1 MRFFEGLRA
10 LDLTHVWIG
19 PLVTR
24 VLSDL
29 GADIIKV
36 EHGSHPDNTRIAFFA
51 NNDSSGE
58 YWHHSVYFTKRNAG
72 KRAIQVNLQEPE
84 GKELFLRLVREA
96 DMVVE
101 NFTPGVMERLG
112 LGYEALREHNPSI
125 IMCSLSGYGQTG
137 PHSHRP
143 AYGMSM
149 EPASGI
155 STLTGYRGVGPMKTG
170 QTWIDH
176 YGGYQGTGG
185 AIAALIHRA
194 RTGEGQHVEVS
205 MQEAAIPMLAAHI
218 AEYQQHGR
226 LHGPNNP
233 RREGKVRGYYECEG
247 VDAWVAVSVRDEAEW
262 QACCHAV
269 GHPEWLDDPR
279 FATAADRYE
288 HHDAL
293 DEGLAEWAA
302 RRTKFEAAALLQEA
316 GVPAAPVLAGD
327 EVLADEQLE
336 AREFFDP
343 LELVDIGDVP
353 IERYFSPRID
363 GRGVPARGR
372 APKLGEHTDAVLR
385 ELLGLGDEELAGLAE
400 RGITRGEPE
409 SLMSPAAREGSPLP
423 FDKLLEQRSV
433 LRIDED
439 FREVI
444 DAQVARLRERDA
456 RAGRER

>member
-1 MRFFEGLRA
+1 MRFFEGLRV

-19 PLVTR
+19 PLATR
-24 VLSDL
+24 VLADL
-29 GADIIKV
+29 GADVIKV
-36 EHGSHPDNTRIAFFA
+36 EHGNHPDGTRIAFFA

-96 DMVVE
+96 DMVFE

-112 LGYEALREHNPSI
+112 LGYETLREHAPSI

-155 STLTGYRGVGPMKTG
+155 STLTGYRGMGPMKTG

-176 YGGYQGTGG
+176 YGGFQGVGG
-185 AIAALIHRA
+185 AIAALMHRA
-194 RTGEGQHVEVS
+194 RSGEGQHVELS
-205 MQEAAIPMLAAHI
+205 MQEAAIPMLAARI
-218 AEYQQHGR
+218 AEYQQSGR
-226 LHGPNNP
+226 LHEPDGA
-233 RREGKVRGYYECEG
+233 RREGMVRGYYECAG

-262 QACCHAV
+262 IACCHAV
-269 GHPEWLDDPR
+269 GHPEWLEDPR
-279 FATAADRYE
+279 FATAADRDE

-293 DEGLAEWAA
+293 DEGLARWAA
-302 RRTKFEAAALLQEA
+302 GRTKFEAARLLQEA
-316 GVPAAPVLAGD
+316 GVPAAPVLAAD

-343 LELVDIGDVP
+343 LELVDIGEVP

-372 APKLGEHTDAVLR
+372 APKLGEHTDEVLR
-385 ELLGLGDEELAGLAE
+385 EVLGLGDEELAGLAA
-400 RGITRGEPE
+400 RGVTRGEPE
-409 SLMSPAAREGSPLP
+409 ALMSPAARENSPLP
-423 FDKLLEQRSV
+423 FDKLLEQGSI

-439 FREVI
+439 FREAI
-444 DAQVARLRERDA
+444 DAQVARLKARDA
-456 RAGRER
+456 GR

>member
-1 MRFFEGLRA
+1 
-10 LDLTHVWIG
+10 
-19 PLVTR
+19 
-24 VLSDL
+24 
-29 GADIIKV
+29 
-36 EHGSHPDNTRIAFFA
+36 
-51 NNDSSGE
+51 
-58 YWHHSVYFTKRNAG
+58 
-72 KRAIQVNLQEPE
+72 
-84 GKELFLRLVREA
+84 
-96 DMVVE
+96 
-101 NFTPGVMERLG
+101 
-112 LGYEALREHNPSI
+112 
-125 IMCSLSGYGQTG
+125 
-137 PHSHRP
+137 
-143 AYGMSM
+143 YGMSM

-155 STLTGYRGVGPMKTG
+155 STLTGYRGTGPMKTG

-185 AIAALIHRA
+185 VIAALIHRA
-194 RTGEGQHVEVS
+194 RTGDGQHVEVS

-233 RREGKVRGYYECEG
+233 RREGKVRGYYECAG

-269 GHPEWLDDPR
+269 GHPEWLEDPR

-302 RRTKFEAAALLQEA
+302 SRTKFEAAELLQEA

-372 APKLGEHTDAVLR
+372 APKLGEHTDGVLR
-385 ELLGLGDEELAGLAE
+385 ELLGLDDEELAGLAA

-409 SLMSPAAREGSPLP
+409 ALMSPAAREGSPLP
-423 FDKLLEQRSV
+423 FEKLLEQRSI
-433 LRIDED
+433 LRIDEN

-444 DAQVARLRERDA
+444 DAQVARLKERDA
-456 RAGRER
+456 GR